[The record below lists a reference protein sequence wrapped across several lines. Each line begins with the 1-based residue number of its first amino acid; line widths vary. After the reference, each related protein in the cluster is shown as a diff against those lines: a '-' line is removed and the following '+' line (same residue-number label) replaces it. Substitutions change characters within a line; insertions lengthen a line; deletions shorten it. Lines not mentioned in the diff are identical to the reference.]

1 MTGAQSARQQNSYS
15 ISRRAEAG
23 LTVLDMQCVSTRE
36 YAGKNS
42 EKAMEEQ
49 QIIDRLELALER
61 MRDLDPALKTAMIAD
76 LDRLR
81 ELTK

>member
-1 MTGAQSARQQNSYS
+1 
-15 ISRRAEAG
+15 
-23 LTVLDMQCVSTRE
+23 
-36 YAGKNS
+36 
-42 EKAMEEQ
+42 MEEQ